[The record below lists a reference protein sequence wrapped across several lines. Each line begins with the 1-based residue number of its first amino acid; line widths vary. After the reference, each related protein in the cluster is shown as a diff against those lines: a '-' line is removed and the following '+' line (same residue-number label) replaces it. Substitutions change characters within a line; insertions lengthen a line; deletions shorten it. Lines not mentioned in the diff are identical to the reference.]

1 MAHHLLQNCCC
12 WLLAAAAA
20 DSIINISVLYCY
32 LGVITLVW
40 CEMFALWICSSYIS
54 SCVRGCSVALS
65 QSRLTYRHD
74 LVLHCIVSNLSRV
87 FAESHVYAELPGMH
101 ASVSPQANSYCNI
114 LLSWHCNLPWILQF
128 SCSVWSDMYFGLYS
142 SFGICKRLQSDQ
154 GGLFTDS
161 IWAAQI
167 SYYNTIEISV
177 LGHYLQSSLSSLC
190 NAFSF
195 IQAIVLSRSWCR
207 KILDEAAELS
217 ISVSRRI
224 FLARNC
230 VEW

>member
-1 MAHHLLQNCCC
+1 MLNIQVHIFGSWDKSLYSMAHHLLQNCCC

-142 SFGICKRLQSDQ
+142 SFGICK
-154 GGLFTDS
+154 GLNQTKED
-161 IWAAQI
+161 
-167 SYYNTIEISV
+167 
-177 LGHYLQSSLSSLC
+177 YLQILSELHRLVTTIRLKLVFWVTIYNPPCPHCAMHLVSS
-190 NAFSF
+190 
-195 IQAIVLSRSWCR
+195 
-207 KILDEAAELS
+207 KP
-217 ISVSRRI
+217 
-224 FLARNC
+224 
-230 VEW
+230 